1 MEYFDNMDFYRVQYM
16 IEKMVEYKKE
26 YESSLEQ

>member
-16 IEKMVEYKKE
+16 IEKMVEYKKQ
-26 YESSLEQ
+26 YESSLQ